1 MHLTGMLA
9 QAHGWCM
16 FSGFIVLLPAGILAA
31 NLFSRTHARQPWW
44 FYMHATLTGAGA
56 FLGICGLAL
65 GLVLVIPNQFAMIHR
80 WIGISIIAAIVFQ
93 VSGAPRTEVCS
104 AGMKP

>member
-1 MHLTGMLA
+1 
-9 QAHGWCM
+9 M

-56 FLGICGLAL
+56 FLGVCGLAL

-80 WIGISIIAAIVFQ
+80 WIGISIIAGIVFQ
-93 VSGAPRTEVCS
+93 VSGAPRSEARSTSIKLEWGPC
-104 AGMKP
+104 

>member
-1 MHLTGMLA
+1 MHLTGLLM

-16 FSGFIVLLPAGILAA
+16 FAAFIVLLPAGILAA

-44 FYMHATLTGAGA
+44 FYTHATLTGLGS

-80 WIGISIIAAIVFQ
+80 WIGISVIGAIVFQ
-93 VSGAPRTEVCS
+93 VSEAPRAEGLMV
-104 AGMKP
+104 A